1 MYIEPKIESSYYSN
15 NKGKK
20 SGEVYFNPKIG
31 ETIYNY
37 IIESKPKV
45 VVEFG
50 VLFGYSTVCIAQAL
64 KDINEGG
71 RIYAYDLWENFEY
84 GHGQTIERTKDNL
97 NQYGVE
103 SYVRLKYGDLYD
115 WLDNTQFFEKA
126 DLLHIDINND
136 GSILQ
141 KIVDK
146 RDSNKRIECDILF
159 EGGIV
164 DRDNCWWMKEFNKKP
179 MNALK
184 DKLNYRILNKNYPGI
199 SLIEK
204 NR

>member
-1 MYIEPKIESSYYSN
+1 MYIEPKIKSSYYLN

-20 SGEVYFNPKIG
+20 DEDLYFTPEIG

-37 IIESKPKV
+37 VMNKKPKV

-50 VLFGYSTVCIAQAL
+50 VLFGFSTVCIAQAL
-64 KDINEGG
+64 RDINEGG
-71 RIYAYDLWENFEY
+71 MVYAYDLWENFEY
-84 GHGQTIERTKDNL
+84 GHGQTIKRTKENL

-103 SYVRLKYGDLYD
+103 SFVRLKYGNLYD

-146 RDSNKRIECDILF
+146 CDSNKKIDCDILF
-159 EGGIV
+159 EGGIT

-179 MNALK
+179 MSTLK
-184 DKLNYRILNKNYPGI
+184 EKFDYKILNKNFPGI
-199 SLIEK
+199 SLIERSK
-204 NR
+204 

>member
-1 MYIEPKIESSYYSN
+1 M
-15 NKGKK
+15 
-20 SGEVYFNPKIG
+20 
-31 ETIYNY
+31 
-37 IIESKPKV
+37 
-45 VVEFG
+45 
-50 VLFGYSTVCIAQAL
+50 
-64 KDINEGG
+64 
-71 RIYAYDLWENFEY
+71 WENFEY

-184 DKLNYRILNKNYPGI
+184 DKLNYRILNKNYPVYH
-199 SLIEK
+199 
-204 NR
+204 

>member
-136 GSILQ
+136 GSILYNI
-141 KIVDK
+141 KK
-146 RDSNKRIECDILF
+146 RKALFILGRIAFLEAHNWQCIF
-159 EGGIV
+159 FKFGVFPYAKFYAQGREV
-164 DRDNCWWMKEFNKKP
+164 SY
-179 MNALK
+179 NAH
-184 DKLNYRILNKNYPGI
+184 I
-199 SLIEK
+199 
-204 NR
+204 